1 MKKFLFGLLG
11 ISVVNT
17 ALLGVV
23 STSTWANESKLKKG
37 YYSMDALGCMIVR
50 ECTENVRQIKNIDDI
65 RKEYPSSDFDIIAD
79 EFNSMLVS
87 LNKVG
92 VMVFLADEKYFPPGH
107 RGVYHTVSNNFYLND
122 AFMHRPG
129 VLMSVMRH
137 EGWHAAQDCMAGS
150 IKNSII
156 AIIKPEEEV
165 PDLWREMAERT
176 YPKSAVPWEAE
187 AGWAGR
193 TEGMTMQ
200 ALEACAN
207 GKMWEVY
214 EPTPLT
220 RKWLEENEYIDVQ
233 GKKPT
238 NKVK

>member
-11 ISVVNT
+11 ISVINT
-17 ALLGVV
+17 IVLGVTA
-23 STSTWANESKLKKG
+23 TSTWANESKLKKG
-37 YYSMDALGCMIVR
+37 YYTMDALGCMIVQ
-50 ECTENVRQIKNIDDI
+50 ECTENVRQIKSINDI
-65 RKEYPSSDFDIIAD
+65 RKEFPNSDFDIIAD

-87 LNKVG
+87 LDKVG
-92 VMVFLADEKYFPPGH
+92 VNVFLADEKYFPPGH

-150 IKNSII
+150 IKNSMI
-156 AIIKPEEEV
+156 AIIMPEEDV

-193 TEGMTMQ
+193 TEGMTMK
-200 ALEACAN
+200 ALEACAAGN
-207 GKMWEVY
+207 MWEVY

-220 RKWLEENEYIDVQ
+220 MKWLVEEGFID
-233 GKKPT
+233 
-238 NKVK
+238 ND